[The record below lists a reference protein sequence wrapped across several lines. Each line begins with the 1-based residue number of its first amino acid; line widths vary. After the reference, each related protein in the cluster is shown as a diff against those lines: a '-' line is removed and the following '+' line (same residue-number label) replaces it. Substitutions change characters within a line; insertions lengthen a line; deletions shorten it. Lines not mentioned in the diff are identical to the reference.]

1 MGQVPCH
8 GSRHERRLA
17 LEHKFTV
24 GQIVELIPSSL
35 RIAAA
40 GRYEIT
46 HLMPEPDVS
55 WQSPRYRIKSH
66 AEIYQR
72 VVPETDLTLPEGPFV
87 GAPTD
92 MMQRFSTQP
101 GIILPVIED

>member
-1 MGQVPCH
+1 MV
-8 GSRHERRLA
+8 

-24 GQIVELIPSSL
+24 GQIVELTPSSL
-35 RIAAA
+35 RVAAA

-46 HLMPEPDVS
+46 RLMPEPDVS

-66 AEIYQR
+66 AEIYHR
-72 VVPETDLTLPEGPFV
+72 VVPETDLALPAGPSL

-92 MMQRFSTQP
+92 MMPRFSTPP
-101 GIILPVIED
+101 GIILPALED

>member
-1 MGQVPCH
+1 M
-8 GSRHERRLA
+8 A

-24 GQIVELIPSSL
+24 GQIVELTPSSL
-35 RIAAA
+35 RMAAA

-46 HLMPEPDVS
+46 RLMPEPDIS
-55 WQSPRYRIKSH
+55 SHSPRYRIKSH

-72 VVPETDLTLPEGPFV
+72 VVPESDLTLPSGPFV

-92 MMQRFSTQP
+92 MLQRFSSP
-101 GIILPVIED
+101 AGVVLPTMED